1 MATIQLE
8 EVPGAGSINIFY
20 RESYQNTGSITASG
34 VKRNAGGAG
43 GNGSITVG
51 SIATGSFVSN

>member
-1 MATIQLE
+1 MQLG

-20 RESYQNTGSITASG
+20 RGSYQNTGSITATG
-34 VKRNAGGAG
+34 VRRNAGGAG